1 MGLHHWRGKEQ
12 QPLYV
17 ARSWGAEPSCPPVLG
32 FGDLGETHLCLT
44 GCPVSTVQS
53 TGKGP
58 RAGKER
64 PLVEMG

>member
-1 MGLHHWRGKEQ
+1 MGLHHLRGEEQ
-12 QPLYV
+12 QPPDGV
-17 ARSWGAEPSCPPVLG
+17 RSWGTETLYPPVLA
-32 FGDLGETHLCLT
+32 FSDLGETHLRPT
-44 GCPVSTVQS
+44 GYSVSTVLS